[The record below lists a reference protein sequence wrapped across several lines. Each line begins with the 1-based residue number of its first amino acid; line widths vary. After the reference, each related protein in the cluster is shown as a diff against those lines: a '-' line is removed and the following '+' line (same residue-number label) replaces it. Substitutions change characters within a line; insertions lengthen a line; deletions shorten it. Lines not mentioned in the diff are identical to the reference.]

1 MIGRSNAVGGNAK
14 WFSAPITW
22 EENRISTRVGGGINR
37 YGSAEFDIPDGT
49 FGFICVPTSE
59 ADGRPSGNQF
69 CFISNYRMTAWV
81 VQSNPGTGGMF
92 EIRQVSVADN
102 HVSLQIGV
110 DMGAATSPLYV
121 YPITQSF

>member
-1 MIGRSNAVGGNAK
+1 MIGRSNAVNGNAK

-22 EENRISTRVGGGINR
+22 EDNRISTRVGGGINR
-37 YGSAEFDIPDGT
+37 NGSAEFDIPDGT

-59 ADGRPSGNQF
+59 VVGEPKSDTF
-69 CFISNYRMTAWV
+69 CFISNYGMTAWT
-81 VQSNPGTGGMF
+81 VQSNPATGGMF
-92 EIRQVSVADN
+92 EIQQISVADN

-110 DMGAATSPLYV
+110 DRAVATSPLYV